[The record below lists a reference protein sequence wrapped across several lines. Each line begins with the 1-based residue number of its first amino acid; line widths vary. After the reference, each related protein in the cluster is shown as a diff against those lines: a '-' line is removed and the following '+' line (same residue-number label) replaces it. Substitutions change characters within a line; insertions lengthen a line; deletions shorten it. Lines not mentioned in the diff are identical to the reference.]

1 MLITK
6 HLSFSYH
13 YPCHGKSANSK
24 PFVDP
29 IAAFSSNL
37 IRRIHPRP
45 LHPTFSPISLP
56 LKIRRL
62 RLQIPTKPAPTL
74 NLPRRGAGGNI
85 RAIIDGKLVG
95 RTEAKPEQP
104 KGSEEVS
111 QPPLN
116 YKIWVLKVLIHCEG
130 CKKKVAKILKKIDG
144 VYKTEFDGNI
154 GKENKVTVTGNVEP
168 EILIKK
174 LAKGGKY
181 AEMWPCQ
188 KANNSKNSNDKKKN
202 KEKNKEKQQGED
214 TQGSEDGNHGGTGGG
229 GSCDNE
235 RETVEAEVVQVQ
247 DNRGKK
253 NKGGSGAGGSKTPE
267 GVNAVKVNEGDGAP
281 AKSGGGGKGKEV
293 KVEVVKQGKPVNMSG
308 QPAAAEKCFGG
319 DDDEDDSN
327 CEVDKSGGG
336 GRGGGGPSSSGT
348 KKNKKGPKGK
358 ANADDSDE
366 VEQCGDAAPPRTGSP
381 PNQGNVPRGPPMP
394 QGPYM
399 LPSGTQGP
407 NFAPALAP
415 APASAPAPANHMAP
429 HQQMYE
435 YQYPRQNYNGLPL
448 QAMNFNTAYPARS
461 YGASQYAAPLPHAH
475 SYTYASQSVAA
486 ESELRSYHSDSYPQY
501 YPSPPEYN
509 SPQQSDS
516 FVMFSD
522 ENPNGCSI
530 M

>member
-1 MLITK
+1 M
-6 HLSFSYH
+6 
-13 YPCHGKSANSK
+13 
-24 PFVDP
+24 
-29 IAAFSSNL
+29 
-37 IRRIHPRP
+37 
-45 LHPTFSPISLP
+45 PT
-56 LKIRRL
+56 
-62 RLQIPTKPAPTL
+62 A
-74 NLPRRGAGGNI
+74 
-85 RAIIDGKLVG
+85 
-95 RTEAKPEQP
+95 EAKPEQP
-104 KGSEEVS
+104 EGSEEVF

-116 YKIWVLKVLIHCEG
+116 YKIWVLKVPIHCEG

-188 KANNSKNSNDKKKN
+188 KANNSNNSNDKKKN

-281 AKSGGGGKGKEV
+281 AKSGGGGKGKGV
-293 KVEVVKQGKPVNMSG
+293 KDEVVKQGKPVNMSG

-348 KKNKKGPKGK
+348 RKNKKGPKGK